1 MKKHFLLPFVLIFTV
16 INMVPVF
23 ADYTALKPIPIQS
36 AEIAPETAADSAI
49 VINADT
55 GDIIYGK
62 NIHKKQYPA
71 SITKLMTVL
80 LTLENGNTGDIMT
93 FSHDAVFSI
102 ERNSN
107 HIAID
112 VGEELSVA
120 DALYAVMLES
130 ANEVANGLAE
140 YISGDMDTFASLM
153 TSRAKEL
160 GAKNTNFTNANG
172 LHDDNHYT
180 TAYDMALIAKELLK
194 FDIFKDVAKTVSYQ
208 IQPTNLQPEVR
219 YMNMQNKMVIP
230 SSPYY
235 YEYCIGG
242 KTGFT
247 DQALNT
253 LVTYAEKDGMTLIC
267 VVLNENG
274 APLTYKD
281 SAAFFDYAF
290 NNYKTVSVFSAEG
303 YTTTVKCGSDPITL
317 KADRDF
323 YTTLPKGA
331 NASDVQKKFVCPE
344 VVSGPVSKGD
354 IIGNIEFYYNGVSLG
369 KVNLVADTASA
380 AAASARVSKPAFSAK
395 SLVLPAV
402 IIVIAIIVFI
412 ILCNELNY
420 RKKRAKRRKRLEELK
435 NTDKALKRR

>member
-1 MKKHFLLPFVLIFTV
+1 MKKYFLLPFVLILTV
-16 INMVPVF
+16 INIVPAF
-23 ADYTALKPIPIQS
+23 ADYTSLKSIPMQSVEAAPEIS
-36 AEIAPETAADSAI
+36 AESAI

-55 GDIIYGK
+55 GDIIYEK
-62 NIHKKQYPA
+62 NSHKKQYPA

-80 LTLENGNTGDIMT
+80 LTLENGSTQDIIT

-140 YISGDMDTFASLM
+140 YISKDMDSFAVLM
-153 TSRAKEL
+153 TERAKEL
-160 GAKNTNFTNANG
+160 GAENTNFTNANG
-172 LHDDNHYT
+172 LHNDNHYT

-194 FDIFKDVAKTVSYQ
+194 YDIFKEIAKTASYQ
-208 IQPTNLQPEVR
+208 IAPTNLQPEIR
-219 YMNMQNKMVIP
+219 YLNMQNKMVLP

-267 VVLNENG
+267 VVLKENG
-274 APLTYKD
+274 AALTYND
-281 SAAFFDYAF
+281 SAALFDYAF
-290 NNYKTVSVFSAEG
+290 NNYNSLKVFSADG
-303 YTTTVKCGSDPITL
+303 YTTTVKCGDIPITL
-317 KADRDF
+317 KADSDF
-323 YTTLPKGA
+323 YTTLPKSI
-331 NASDVQKKFVCPE
+331 NVSSIQKKFICPE
-344 VVSGPVSKGD
+344 AVSGPVHKGD
-354 IIGNIEFYYNGVSLG
+354 IIGSIEFIYNGISLG
-369 KVNLVADTASA
+369 HINLVADSNSSDA
-380 AAASARVSKPAFSAK
+380 AESTEKSIFSIKTIIIVFVS
-395 SLVLPAV
+395 AV
-402 IIVIAIIVFI
+402 IITVILLLIK
-412 ILCNELNY
+412 NEINY
-420 RKKRAKRRKRLEELK
+420 RKKRARRRKRLEELK
-435 NTDKALKRR
+435 NKHRD